1 MVHAEGV
8 LAWLV
13 LVALGLL
20 DSRCQ
25 AERDCRVSSFK
36 VQLNFDKYQYSG
48 VWYAVAKKD
57 PEGLFLQDN
66 IIAEFSVHENG
77 EMTARAM
84 GRVRLFDN
92 WDVCADMRGTFNETE
107 DPAKFKMKYWG
118 MAAYLQKGNDDHWVV
133 ATDYHTYALH
143 YSCRALNE
151 DGTCADSYSFV
162 FSRDPHGLSPR
173 AQSIV
178 RQKQKELCLERQY
191 RIIVHNG
198 FCPWETMETI
208 S

>member
-1 MVHAEGV
+1 MALARGV
-8 LAWLV
+8 VAWLV

-36 VQLNFDKYQYSG
+36 VQLDFDKQQYAG
-48 VWYAVAKKD
+48 TWYAMAKKD

-66 IIAEFSVHENG
+66 IVAQFFVNEHEK
-77 EMTARAM
+77 MQARAV
-84 GRVRLFDN
+84 GRVRLFGQ
-92 WDVCADMRGTFNETE
+92 WDICADMVGTFNETE
-107 DPAKFKMKYWG
+107 DSAKFKMRYWG
-118 MAAYLQKGNDDHWVV
+118 MAAYLDRGNDDHWII

-143 YSCRALNE
+143 YSCRVLNE

-162 FSRDPHGLSPR
+162 FSRDPHGLPPE
-173 AQSIV
+173 AQRII

-191 RIIVHNG
+191 RVIVHNG
-198 FCPWETMETI
+198 FCDSAIYGTT
-208 S
+208 